1 MYLLHLFVLRCIVCS
16 LCMSFYQLLL
26 VLVCFNLFLLVAFVK
41 FLFLAEFH
49 VSIFFDLLGVEHWL
63 GIMVGVGL
71 SGCVRVVFLGGDGF
85 ALAAFFLVGLS
96 PFCVDN
102 QCVFKYIHHLI
113 TFSVSHMLGSHF

>member
-1 MYLLHLFVLRCIVCS
+1 
-16 LCMSFYQLLL
+16 
-26 VLVCFNLFLLVAFVK
+26 
-41 FLFLAEFH
+41 
-49 VSIFFDLLGVEHWL
+49 
-63 GIMVGVGL
+63 MVGVGL

-113 TFSVSHMLGSHF
+113 TFSVSHMLGSHFYPTHWGCGGGCFSVFLFDNN